1 MITIMNTMNKH
12 YKALELDKILNML
25 SELTSCEDAKELAL
39 KTEPSFG
46 LFEVQE
52 QMKLTEDAFILSGR
66 FGAPSFGSVK
76 NPMSA
81 LRRGE
86 AGGVMSPLEL
96 LRVAE
101 TLRIIRGVREW
112 RNKSANVETSLNLH
126 FERLSP
132 NKYLEEKITTTILS
146 EEEIADNASPAL
158 YDIRR
163 KKRQAASKAREI
175 LDKIVRSSSYQKFL
189 QDAIITQ
196 RSGRFVVPVKAECRS
211 SIPGL
216 VHDTSSS
223 GATVFVEPMGVVQ
236 ANNDIRV
243 LESKEEAEIERILFE
258 LSSEAGASAD
268 TISESYNA
276 LVELNLI
283 FAKAS
288 LGYKM
293 RASVPKINN
302 KGYINLKSARHPLIS
317 AKSVV
322 PTDISLG
329 KDFDTLVITGPNTG
343 GKTVSLKTVGLFTLM
358 AMCGLMIPCEDG
370 SEISTFEKVL
380 VDIGDEQSIEQS
392 LSTFSAHMTN
402 IVSILK
408 VADNRSLVL
417 IDELGAGTDPVEGAA
432 LAVAILDELKGK
444 GAKIASTTHYAELK
458 EYALRTE
465 RVENGCCEF
474 DVATLR
480 PTYKLLI
487 GIPGKSNAFAISE
500 RLGMEKEL
508 VDKARELVSSESRRF
523 EAAVE
528 SLEDR
533 RQQLQ
538 RELEDAKEKSL
549 KADTDKQK
557 AEIELQKV
565 RKQAESE
572 IQRAK
577 HEASLILSRTKAQAD
592 ALLAEIESF
601 KKKAELSADDKAKLR
616 QAMRKMEDEAD
627 PIAKAKDDG
636 YTLPRPLKK
645 GDTVLIYDIDK
656 KATLLETPKEGD
668 TQVMVQAGVIK
679 TRVRISNLRLMK
691 DEKVKMEGKSIT
703 KNIRS
708 TLDIRGISEIDVRG
722 QTAVEAIMAVD
733 SAIDTAILRHTEK
746 LTIIHGKGTGVLRK
760 EIQNFLRHHKSVKSF
775 RLGTFGEGE
784 AGVTIV
790 ELR

>member
-1 MITIMNTMNKH
+1 MNKH
-12 YKALELDKILNML
+12 YKALELDKILKML
-25 SELTSCEDAKELAL
+25 ADLTSCEDAQAKAL
-39 KTEPSFG
+39 EVEPLWG

-52 QMKLTEDAFILSGR
+52 QMKQTEDAFILSGR
-66 FGAPSFGSVK
+66 FGTPSFGGIK

-86 AGGVMSPLEL
+86 AGGVMSTTEL

-101 TLRIIRGVREW
+101 TLRVIRSVKEW
-112 RNKSANVETSLNLH
+112 RSKSASVETSLNLL
-126 FERLSP
+126 FDRLAP

-175 LDKIVRSSSYQKFL
+175 LDKIVRSSTYQKFL
-189 QDAIITQ
+189 QDSIITQ

-258 LSSEAGASAD
+258 LSAEAGASSD

-293 RASVPKINN
+293 KASVPKINS
-302 KGYINLKSARHPLIS
+302 KGIIDLKSARHPLLDQKT
-317 AKSVV
+317 AV
-322 PTDISLG
+322 PTSISLG

-343 GKTVSLKTVGLFTLM
+343 GKTVSIKTVGLFTLM
-358 AMCGLMIPCEDG
+358 AMCGLMIPAEDG
-370 SEISTFEKVL
+370 SEVSTFEKVL

-408 VADNRSLVL
+408 VADDRSLVL

-432 LAVAILDELKGK
+432 LAVAILDELRNK

-474 DVATLR
+474 DVATLK

-500 RLGMEKEL
+500 RLGMEKQL
-508 VDKARELVSSESRRF
+508 VDRARELVSNESRRF

-533 RQQLQ
+533 RQELQ
-538 RELEDAKEKSL
+538 RELDEAKEMSS
-549 KADTDKQK
+549 KANADKQK
-557 AEIELQKV
+557 AQTELERV
-565 RKQAESE
+565 RKQADSE
-572 IQRAK
+572 LQRAK
-577 HEASLILSRTKAQAD
+577 HEAQLLLSRTKAQAD
-592 ALLAEIESF
+592 ALIEEIESL

-616 QAMRKMEDEAD
+616 KAMRKMEDEAD

-636 YTLPRPLKK
+636 YVLPRPLQK

-656 KATLLETPKEGD
+656 KATLLETPKKGD

-679 TRVRISNLRLMK
+679 TRVKISNLRLMK
-691 DEKVKMEGKSIT
+691 DEKVKMGGKSIT

-708 TLDIRGISEIDVRG
+708 TLDTRGVSEIDVRG
-722 QTAVEAIMAVD
+722 QTAEEAIMSVD
-733 SAIDTAILRHTEK
+733 SAIDTAILSHTER
-746 LTIIHGKGTGVLRK
+746 LTVIHGKGTGVLRR
-760 EIQNFLRHHKSVKSF
+760 EIQNFLRHHKAVKSF

>member
-1 MITIMNTMNKH
+1 MNKH
-12 YKALELDKILNML
+12 YKALELDKILKML
-25 SELTSCEDAKELAL
+25 ADLTSCEDAQAKAL
-39 KTEPSFG
+39 EVEPLWG

-52 QMKLTEDAFILSGR
+52 QMKQTEDAFILSGR
-66 FGAPSFGSVK
+66 FGTPSFGGIK

-86 AGGVMSPLEL
+86 AGGVMSTTEL

-101 TLRIIRGVREW
+101 TLRVIRSVKEW
-112 RNKSANVETSLNLH
+112 RSKSASVETSLNLL
-126 FERLSP
+126 FDRLAP

-175 LDKIVRSSSYQKFL
+175 LDKIVRSSTYQKFL
-189 QDAIITQ
+189 QDSIITQ

-258 LSSEAGASAD
+258 LSAEAGASSD

-293 RASVPKINN
+293 KASVPKINN
-302 KGYINLKSARHPLIS
+302 KGIIDLKSARHPLLDQKT
-317 AKSVV
+317 AV
-322 PTDISLG
+322 PTSISLG

-343 GKTVSLKTVGLFTLM
+343 GKTVSIKTVGLFTLM
-358 AMCGLMIPCEDG
+358 AMCGLMIPAEDG
-370 SEISTFEKVL
+370 SEVSTFEKVL

-408 VADNRSLVL
+408 VADDRSLVL

-432 LAVAILDELKGK
+432 LAVAILDELRNK

-474 DVATLR
+474 DVATLK

-500 RLGMEKEL
+500 RLGMEKQL
-508 VDKARELVSSESRRF
+508 VDSARALVSNESRRF

-533 RQQLQ
+533 RQELQ
-538 RELEDAKEKSL
+538 RELDEAKEMSS
-549 KADTDKQK
+549 KANADKQK
-557 AEIELQKV
+557 AQTELERV
-565 RKQAESE
+565 RKQADSE
-572 IQRAK
+572 LQRAK
-577 HEASLILSRTKAQAD
+577 HEAQLLLSRTKARAD
-592 ALLAEIESF
+592 ALIEEIESL

-616 QAMRKMEDEAD
+616 KAMRKMEDEAD

-636 YTLPRPLKK
+636 YVLPRPLQK

-656 KATLLETPKEGD
+656 KATLLETPKKGD

-679 TRVRISNLRLMK
+679 TRVKISNLRLMK
-691 DEKVKMEGKSIT
+691 DEKVKMGGKSIT

-708 TLDIRGISEIDVRG
+708 TLDTRGVSEIDVRG
-722 QTAVEAIMAVD
+722 QTAEEAIMSVD
-733 SAIDTAILRHTEK
+733 SAIDTAILSHTER
-746 LTIIHGKGTGVLRK
+746 LTVIHGKGTGVLRR
-760 EIQNFLRHHKSVKSF
+760 EIQNFLRHHKAVKSF

>member
-1 MITIMNTMNKH
+1 MNKH

-25 SELTSCEDAKELAL
+25 ADLTSCEDAREKAL
-39 KTEPSFG
+39 ETTPSFG

-52 QMKLTEDAFILSGR
+52 QIKLTEDAFILSGR
-66 FGAPSFGSVK
+66 FGAPSFGEIK

-86 AGGVMSPLEL
+86 AGGIMSTVEL

-101 TLRIIRGVREW
+101 TLRIVRGVKEW
-112 RNKSANVETSLNLH
+112 RSKSASVETSLNLL
-126 FERLSP
+126 FDRLSP
-132 NKYLEEKITTTILS
+132 NKYLEEKITTAILS

-189 QDAIITQ
+189 QDSIITQ

-211 SIPGL
+211 AIPGL

-243 LESKEEAEIERILFE
+243 LEAKEEAEIERILFE
-258 LSSEAGASAD
+258 LSAEAGANAD

-283 FAKAS
+283 FAKAN

-293 RASVPKINN
+293 KASVPKINN
-302 KGYINLKSARHPLIS
+302 KGYINLKSARHPLINPK
-317 AKSVV
+317 AVV
-322 PTDISLG
+322 PTDITLG
-329 KDFDTLVITGPNTG
+329 ENFDTLVITGPNTG
-343 GKTVSLKTVGLFTLM
+343 GKTVSLKTLGLFTLM
-358 AMCGLMIPCEDG
+358 IMCGLMIPCEDG

-408 VADNRSLVL
+408 AADNRSLIL

-432 LAVAILDELKGK
+432 LAVAILNELKDK

-500 RLGMEKEL
+500 RLGMEKSL
-508 VDKARELVSSESRRF
+508 VDKARELVSEESRRF

-533 RQQLQ
+533 RQELQ
-538 RELEDAKEKSL
+538 RELQKAQEMSHKTAADKEKAQTEL
-549 KADTDKQK
+549 ERVRRQAD
-557 AEIELQKV
+557 
-565 RKQAESE
+565 SE

-577 HEASLILSRTKAQAD
+577 HEAQLILSRTKAQAD
-592 ALLAEIESF
+592 ALLEEIEALR
-601 KKKAELSADDKAKLR
+601 KKAELTADDKAKLR
-616 QAMRKMEDEAD
+616 KAMRKMEDEAD
-627 PIAKAKDDG
+627 PIAKAKNDG

-656 KATLLETPKEGD
+656 KATLLETPKDGD

-679 TRVRISNLRLMK
+679 TRVKISNLRLMK
-691 DEKVKMEGKSIT
+691 DEKVKMGGKSIT
-703 KNIRS
+703 KNISS
-708 TLDIRGISEIDVRG
+708 TLDTRGVSEIDVRG
-722 QTAVEAIMAVD
+722 QTADEAVMNVD

-746 LTIIHGKGTGVLRK
+746 LTIIHGKGTGVLRR
-760 EIQNFLRHHKSVKSF
+760 EIQNFLRHHKAVKSF